1 MTGFGQ
7 FFSKVADLTGET
19 LSKVA
24 TAEVDDYIQ
33 KKEDKRDLNYINSL
47 LSSVAGAKPNDL
59 GGAVR
64 ANQGGEEEQYARGG
78 FFDSP
83 VFTANKTLFIAGGVL
98 VVGLIAYLFLRK

>member
-33 KKEDKRDLNYINSL
+33 KKEDKRDLSYINSL

-64 ANQGGEEEQYARGG
+64 ANQGSEEEQYAQGG

-83 VFTANKTLFIAGGVL
+83 TFRTNKTLFIVGGVL
-98 VVGLIAYLFLRK
+98 IVAIFGFIFLRK